1 MRGRDMRYVYFAI
14 RAEDLIAAC
23 GEGDEATG
31 PRASKDAPGGPA
43 VVV

>member
-14 RAEDLIAAC
+14 RAEELIHAC
-23 GEGDEATG
+23 GGDDATEAHG
-31 PRASKDAPGGPA
+31 SEEANGWPA